1 MQELINRLT
10 EKAGI
15 STEQAAKALETIK
28 DFVKE
33 KFPMM
38 SGAVD
43 NLLATNTASG
53 ATAAFPEAPIDP
65 SVVVPEKST
74 MFDKISDYIP
84 GETGQKVED
93 FTKNAADKAE
103 DLYDAAKDKLS
114 GLFGGDK
121 K

>member
-1 MQELINRLT
+1 MQELITRLT
-10 EKAGI
+10 DKAGI
-15 STEQAAKALETIK
+15 STEQAAKALEAIK

-43 NLLATNTASG
+43 NLLATNSAAGDSP
-53 ATAAFPEAPIDP
+53 AFPEAPVDP
-65 SVVVPEKST
+65 TAVIPEQPT

-93 FTKNAADKAE
+93 FAKNAAGKAE
-103 DLYDAAKDKLS
+103 DMYDAAKDKL
-114 GLFGGDK
+114 GGFFGGDK